1 MNFKKLIN
9 NGNLERLVTDI
20 LYADLEAGKV
30 DFLKAAYT
38 EFKISRKRVM
48 KVGKRNP
55 KISSKAVNAMYEAV
69 IDIIVEEICQKR
81 NEELYKEFMDYYLKR
96 FPDVKMEFNIFW
108 DDMGKWLLLYAD
120 TFERM
125 EKTFVKRSFSLL
137 YCLTFGKSEIVD
149 GFCITWILDYEKYYG
164 NGRYNFHDQ
173 KKAAARHD
181 KWLDEGFPISNFRK
195 TQLFKGFVKTQI
207 GIMANYYYVNPDA
220 FGETFVLLTT
230 QIIPQMYNIQHTVD
244 VANLTTCIADEM
256 NIFEAMNNILGKYHM
271 NQTTSFYAKENVYI
285 DMFTEIFE
293 QMCME
298 EIDRRFHSYDSM
310 KDAMDS
316 LSEICEEEINPE
328 SFAREAMLR
337 FWFEC
342 HLMDQEKSYDEYYK
356 NFSFD
361 ASETDTEK
369 LRKENSRLKDE
380 FEQCKR
386 KLQQYADA
394 DAERRKQQNQEA
406 KKENKEYM
414 EKITSL
420 EKQLDNQKKVLE
432 EQVRTIED
440 MNAYIA
446 LMESDRN
453 KKPEPE
459 EVDFSKVYQNRILFV
474 GGMQETITRLKAVF
488 STANFITN
496 ETMQPPKKTDL
507 IVLMPEHMNHSLY
520 YKYIRLARE
529 KGIKVTYCSGTNTQ
543 AITRQVACCL

>member
-1 MNFKKLIN
+1 MDYKMLIKC
-9 NGNLERLVTDI
+9 EDFEKVVTDV
-20 LYADLEAGKV
+20 LYSDLETENV
-30 DFLKAAYT
+30 DFLKMAYEHLGINT
-38 EFKISRKRVM
+38 ERIM
-48 KVGKRNP
+48 KVREKNP
-55 KISSKAVNAMYEAV
+55 KIAGKATYIVYED
-69 IDIIVEEICQKR
+69 IISIIVEEICRKG
-81 NEELYKEFMDYYLKR
+81 NKELYHYLMDFYLDRFPETEKRFEDCGNDVKEWKKLCFELSNTISPYDLLEANYMILYIITHGEDEDIKTFLKCYKSAMEFSQDVPFIFYETKNKMVDCCDWLEKFYHVHNLKTSKMFCTMVKNCKNVLADYLKESR
-96 FPDVKMEFNIFW
+96 DVFNMQYDYILF
-108 DDMGKWLLLYAD
+108 DYMLEKDYSGKHMDVYSIDVIGGMD
-120 TFERM
+120 TIC
-125 EKTFVKRSFSLL
+125 K
-137 YCLTFGKSEIVD
+137 
-149 GFCITWILDYEKYYG
+149 
-164 NGRYNFHDQ
+164 
-173 KKAAARHD
+173 
-181 KWLDEGFPISNFRK
+181 
-195 TQLFKGFVKTQI
+195 
-207 GIMANYYYVNPDA
+207 
-220 FGETFVLLTT
+220 
-230 QIIPQMYNIQHTVD
+230 
-244 VANLTTCIADEM
+244 
-256 NIFEAMNNILGKYHM
+256 KYHV
-271 NQTTSFYAKENVYI
+271 NRPTFLSRKIKVYLKMI
-285 DMFTEIFE
+285 RDIFG

-298 EIDRRFHSYDSM
+298 LLFNYCTYTEEAGDRV
-310 KDAMDS
+310 S
-316 LSEICEEEINPE
+316 LEEICSYLTFRSPEIVISE
-328 SFAREAMLR
+328 LTSR
-337 FWFEC
+337 FWIEC
-342 HLMDQEKSYDEYYK
+342 YMMSQNELFDEYYK

-361 ASETDTEK
+361 KNGMDKEK
-369 LRKENSRLKDE
+369 IYKENNCLKDE
-380 FEQCKR
+380 LSHCKK